1 MDLWDRLKEKLG
13 FKESAV
19 TGLNWGRN
27 VLKLVAVVV
36 VPFYL
41 IWGLSQWSYYVW
53 KVDEMMVTME
63 LAIGLSFWGSGIY
76 GYMAHVKSQAAS
88 MLSFPASK
96 WRFSETQ
103 VAAIDLV
110 LPEGSIEYIGRLNGN
125 KGSESTEEE
134 STEELNV
141 EDSEELGH
149 YVYRLTFP
157 FMIGYSHPTRG
168 ILGFNRSY
176 WLLPAEWEKQFHFR
190 SGGEIW
196 FGGFPISH
204 PKAEDVSL
212 HVYPYERWEINR
224 RELIPVCLVHDSK
237 LHYQATMDKLP
248 ERLAQQLGKKPEP
261 KDIQRSKE
269 SALIKENIELEREAH
284 VIGEELNAKLSES
297 FSIRKVRKQML
308 ADHKRRYGH
317 VLRAEEPWRWKLLNL
332 RFLGF
337 VALIVIAAVVVY
349 SFYLAPMMG

>member
-1 MDLWDRLKEKLG
+1 MDLWDRLREKLG

-53 KVDEMMVTME
+53 EVDEMVVTMQ
-63 LAIGLSFWGSGIY
+63 LAIGLSFWASGIY
-76 GYMAHVKSQAAS
+76 GYMAHVKGEAAS

-110 LPEGSIEYIGRLNGN
+110 LPEGAIEYIGRLNGDE
-125 KGSESTEEE
+125 K
-134 STEELNV
+134 
-141 EDSEELGH
+141 DKLGH

-157 FMIGYSHPTRG
+157 FLIGYNHPTRG
-168 ILGFNRSY
+168 ILGFNRTY

-196 FGGFPISH
+196 YGGFPISH

-212 HVYPYERWEINR
+212 HVYPYERWEVNR

-237 LHYQATMDKLP
+237 LHYQATMGKLP
-248 ERLAQQLGKKPEP
+248 EVLAQQLGKKPEP
-261 KDIQRSKE
+261 KDIQRAKE
-269 SALIKENIELEREAH
+269 SALIKENIELNLE
-284 VIGEELNAKLSES
+284 VKTIGEELESKLTES
-297 FSIRKVRKQML
+297 FSIKKVRQKML

-332 RFLGF
+332 KTLGF
-337 VALIVIAAVVVY
+337 MALIVIAAVVVY